1 MTHGFR
7 REGERIVARFE
18 GAELEVVI
26 GLLSQT
32 VALLQDVAGPGQGAA
47 PAGST
52 DTFEEMMRAAGFA
65 QGIPEAP
72 TDPAVARLLP
82 DGHHDDPLAA
92 AEFRR
97 LTSNSVRDRK
107 LANLH
112 AARAALESGD
122 EGLVELDGPAASAL
136 LIGLNDVRLVL
147 GERLGLRT
155 DKDAD
160 ELEDHLGD
168 LSSDDPRLGLTLAY
182 EFLTWLQETLATSL
196 LPDD

>member
-7 REGERIVARFE
+7 RDGERIVAHFG
-18 GAELEVVI
+18 GAELEVVV

-32 VALLQDVAGPGQGAA
+32 IALLQEVTGPGEGATSA
-47 PAGST
+47 RST
-52 DTFEEMMRAAGFA
+52 DTFEEIMHAAGFA
-65 QGIPEAP
+65 QDIPEAP

-107 LANLH
+107 LANLR
-112 AARAALESGD
+112 AARAALESAD
-122 EGLVELDGPAASAL
+122 EGLVELDRPAASAV

-155 DKDAD
+155 DEDAD
-160 ELEDHLGD
+160 ELEDQLEG

-182 EFLTWLQETLATSL
+182 EFLTWLQETLATSM
-196 LPDD
+196 LPD

>member
-1 MTHGFR
+1 MTHGFSR
-7 REGERIVARFE
+7 DGERIVARFE
-18 GAELEVVI
+18 DAELEVVA

-32 VALLQDVAGPGQGAA
+32 VDLLQDSASPGGQGAA
-47 PAGST
+47 LSGSA

-65 QGIPEAP
+65 EGIPEAP
-72 TDPAVARLLP
+72 ADPAVARLLP

-107 LANLH
+107 VANLR
-112 AARAALESGD
+112 AARAALESAD
-122 EGLVELDGPAASAL
+122 DGLVELDGPAASAL

-155 DKDAD
+155 DEDAD
-160 ELEDHLGD
+160 ELESQLAG
-168 LSSDDPRLGLTLAY
+168 LPSDDPRLGLTLAY
-182 EFLTWLQETLATSL
+182 EFLTWLQETLATAL
-196 LPDD
+196 LPD